1 MPTHPYD
8 SISIDSLRKRT
19 GVKWNRYANDVIPL
33 WIAEMDFPTAPP
45 IIEALQDCLDRGDF
59 GYGNMDGYPGVREAV
74 ADRLA
79 KRYGATVPSENI
91 RSLSSTVV
99 GLTRS
104 INGLTAP
111 GDEILILTPLYPPF
125 KNEILAAGRVPVEVQ
140 LVQQNGEWN
149 IDFDAL
155 QAAVTPATRM
165 LMFCSP
171 HNPVGK
177 IFSQTELEQVA
188 DFVLRNN
195 LWFVSDDL
203 HADITFGEANYI
215 PMMNIS
221 EEIAA
226 RTITVYGPTKAFN
239 MPGLPVSF
247 MMTHNAQLLERVQTA
262 IKGYSGSPSPLA
274 ETAALAAY
282 EHGDA
287 WLADTLAYIKGNRDF
302 VARELATH
310 LPDIGVTVPQGTYLL
325 WLDLNGL
332 GLGDEETSP
341 SVALESTA
349 KVVVQDGA
357 MFGLGGK
364 GFARMNVATSRP
376 ILEEALA
383 RLRGALQ

>member
-19 GVKWNRYANDVIPL
+19 GVKWNRYANDAIPL